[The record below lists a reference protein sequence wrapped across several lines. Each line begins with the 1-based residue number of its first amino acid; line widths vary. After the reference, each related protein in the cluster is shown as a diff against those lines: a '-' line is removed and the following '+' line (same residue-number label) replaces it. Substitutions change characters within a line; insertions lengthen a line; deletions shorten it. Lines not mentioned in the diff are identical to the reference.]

1 MNKLLGVEQF
11 QEYSEV
17 ELFNKI
23 GFMASALGYVP
34 VYFKV
39 LHPKLVGDISNY
51 EFEYKYMHYIHL
63 CKEDG
68 MKISIY
74 YDKYNLGAMFPE
86 QPYYELYD
94 RCDIERF
101 LDTEEDKGE
110 LLNRLSKLLK

>member
-23 GFMASALGYVP
+23 GLMASALGYAP

-51 EFEYKYMHYIHL
+51 KFEYKYMHYIHL
-63 CKEDG
+63 RKENG

-74 YDKYNLGAMFPE
+74 YDKYNLSIKKININKRK
-86 QPYYELYD
+86 LK
-94 RCDIERF
+94 I
-101 LDTEEDKGE
+101 DK
-110 LLNRLSKLLK
+110 

>member
-17 ELFNKI
+17 DLFNKI
-23 GFMASALGYVP
+23 GFMASTLGYVP
-34 VYFKV
+34 VYF
-39 LHPKLVGDISNY
+39 
-51 EFEYKYMHYIHL
+51 
-63 CKEDG
+63 KEDG

-94 RCDIERF
+94 RCDTERF
-101 LDTEEDKGE
+101 LDTDEEAMNLFNRVKE
-110 LLNRLSKLLK
+110 LIG